1 MRSLTSRH
9 SLEFSISNSF
19 FIEGKNFEAGPFEA
33 IPEFTVTPCL
43 ILAMDASPDVSVSSE
58 FGSECSAVCGVF
70 ILILPIGEGANPNE
84 SGAAAAA
91 SSSRYFIFILI
102 MLKLA

>member
-1 MRSLTSRH
+1 MR
-9 SLEFSISNSF
+9 
-19 FIEGKNFEAGPFEA
+19 
-33 IPEFTVTPCL
+33 
-43 ILAMDASPDVSVSSE
+43 AMDASPDVSVSSE
-58 FGSECSAVCGVF
+58 FGSERSAVCGV
-70 ILILPIGEGANPNE
+70 LILPIVGDDEEGANPNE